1 MYRPILILYYL
12 PGVKALFGWGMAATS
27 LGTYL
32 TIDKVSRIIDD
43 LNPMLWSIIGLMF
56 IRAMTEIYKCRL
68 LGRLQVKQMEL
79 LTLNG

>member
-1 MYRPILILYYL
+1 MYKTLILVYL
-12 PGVKALFGWGMAATS
+12 PGVQSFFGWGMAATS
-27 LGTYL
+27 LGTYMTL
-32 TIDKVSRIIDD
+32 DKVSQIIES

-56 IRAMTEIYKCRL
+56 IRTMTEIYKCRL

>member
-1 MYRPILILYYL
+1 MYKTLILVHL
-12 PGVKALFGWGMAATS
+12 PGVHAFFGWGMAATS
-27 LGTYL
+27 LGTYMTL
-32 TIDKVSRIIDD
+32 DKVSQIIES

-56 IRAMTEIYKCRL
+56 IRTMTEIYKCRL

>member
-1 MYRPILILYYL
+1 MYKTLILLYL
-12 PGVKALFGWGMAATS
+12 PGGRAFFGWGMAATS

-32 TIDKVSRIIDD
+32 TIDKVSQIIEN
-43 LNPMLWSIIGLMF
+43 LNPMLWSLIGLMF
-56 IRAMTEIYKCRL
+56 IRTMTEIYKCRL